1 VSIGYLS
8 YFFPFLQS
16 YILIFGFIPI
26 SVMGFV
32 AAVLVGVLV
41 ALNYIGI
48 RESASLNIVFVVLGL
63 IGLVIV
69 ILLGFTTV
77 WNWAFMV
84 GQIQWGVTP
93 RVDQFFYAISVAT
106 VSFIGLESIS
116 EAAEETRN
124 PGRIIPRTT
133 LLLIACIIFFS
144 VIVSILAVGVVP
156 WQILASGTA
165 DPMAVLALAL
175 PFGFILAPFIAII
188 GITICYVSANSGIIG
203 VSRVTYEMSR
213 SNLLPQWF
221 NKLHPKYRTPHR
233 SIVLFTAIGIGLAFL
248 GDLHFLVD
256 LYSFGAL
263 ISYMMVNL
271 SMIRLRNSHPYDV
284 RPWQA
289 PGSIH
294 IPWRG
299 GSCVEV
305 PINAVVGFVSCFAV
319 WLIVV
324 LFKPFGRIGGT
335 LWFLI
340 GLTLYAIYRKH
351 RKLPLRSVKTDE

>member
-1 VSIGYLS
+1 
-8 YFFPFLQS
+8 
-16 YILIFGFIPI
+16 FIPV

-32 AAVLVGVLV
+32 AAVLVGILI

-48 RESASLNIVFVVLGL
+48 RESASLNIVFVILGL
-63 IGLVIV
+63 VGLVIV
-69 ILLGFTTV
+69 LLLGFTTV
-77 WNWAFMV
+77 WSWAYMV

-93 RVDQFFYAISVAT
+93 SFDHFFYAISVAT

-144 VIVSILAVGVVP
+144 VVVSILAVGVVP
-156 WQILASGTA
+156 WQSLASGTA

-175 PFGFILAPFIAII
+175 PFGFIIAPFIAII

-221 NKLHPKYRTPHR
+221 NKLHSEYRTPHR
-233 SIVLFTAIGIGLAFL
+233 SIILFTAISIGLAFL

-271 SMIRLRNSHPYDV
+271 SMIRLRNSHPDDE
-284 RPWQA
+284 RPWRA
-289 PGSIH
+289 PGSLR

-299 GSCVEV
+299 GTSVEV
-305 PINAVVGFVSCFAV
+305 PINAVIGFISCFAV

-340 GLTLYAIYRKH
+340 GLTLYVIYRK
-351 RKLPLRSVKTDE
+351 RRGLPLRSIKTDK